1 MAVGVVEGGRSFSG
15 LRPMRPSSDLAQ
27 VADLIEEAFGHE
39 LEPGGKE
46 ALQELRFM
54 SYMGFLLWL
63 LERISPEFRNTFSGF
78 VWVEN
83 GQIVAN
89 VTVNRGKLASRRW
102 LISNVAVQGAYRRQ
116 GLARQLMEATLDW
129 ARQQGGE
136 WAVLQ
141 VRADNEPAR
150 RLYRGLGFEELT
162 TTMELR
168 LGKVRPVPIISTE
181 GFTLHPY
188 GYGEWIQEYRL
199 VKAATSAGA
208 QWIKSIREWDFRL
221 GLGRRLW
228 SAIGDFLSGRELYRL
243 AVESQEGFIARLVIQ
258 VSGGEAD
265 HRLSLAV
272 HPDYRGRL
280 EEMLVT
286 TALVILGN
294 YPRRAVSVT
303 QTTDHPQAIE
313 VLKRYGFVE
322 GRALT
327 QMRLDLTRRW

>member
-1 MAVGVVEGGRSFSG
+1 
-15 LRPMRPSSDLAQ
+15 MRPSSDLGQ

-39 LEPGGKE
+39 LEPGSKE
-46 ALQELRFM
+46 VLQELRFM
-54 SYMGFLLWL
+54 SYLGPLLWL

-102 LISNVAVQGAYRRQ
+102 LVSNVAVQGVYRRQ
-116 GLARQLMEATLDW
+116 GIARQLVETALDW

-141 VRADNEPAR
+141 VRAENEPAR
-150 RLYRGLGFEELT
+150 RLYQGLGFEELT
-162 TTMELR
+162 ATMELR
-168 LGKVRPVPIISTE
+168 LEKVRPVPIVSTE
-181 GFTLHPY
+181 GFTLHPCS
-188 GYGEWIQEYRL
+188 YGEWLQEYRL

-208 QWIKSIREWDFRL
+208 QWIKSIRETDFRL
-221 GLGRRLW
+221 DSGQRLLR
-228 SAIGDFLSGRELYRL
+228 AMGDFLSARKLYRL
-243 AVESQEGFIARLVIQ
+243 AVEGQDGFIALLTIQ
-258 VSGGEAD
+258 VSGSGPE
-265 HRLSLAV
+265 HRLSLTV
-272 HPDYRGRL
+272 HPGYRGRL

-286 TALVILGN
+286 TGLVILSS
-294 YPRRAVSVT
+294 YPRRVVSVT

-322 GRALT
+322 RRTLT
-327 QMRLDLTRRW
+327 QMRLDLTR